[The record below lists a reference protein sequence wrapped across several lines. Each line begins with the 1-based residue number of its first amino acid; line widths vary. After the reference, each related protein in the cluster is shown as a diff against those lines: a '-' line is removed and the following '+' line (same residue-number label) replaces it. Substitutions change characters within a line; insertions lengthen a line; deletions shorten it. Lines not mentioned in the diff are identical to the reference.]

1 MVDLL
6 SIVRERERNRERN
19 REEEGEMRE
28 GGDGLPALHSL

>member
-28 GGDGLPALHSL
+28 GGDG